1 MTQAASEAEV
11 GACDVDLLWDQM
23 ERRAVKQLIQRVSQY
38 KFVRGMSTECV
49 YIAFR
54 QLCNNWL
61 YIKLVYEH
69 ASNKH

>member
-1 MTQAASEAEV
+1 M
-11 GACDVDLLWDQM
+11 
-23 ERRAVKQLIQRVSQY
+23 KQLIQRVSQY

-61 YIKLVYEH
+61 HIKLVYEH
-69 ASNKH
+69 ASNKL